1 MPLQPNVEEVPSQ
14 DEEEM
19 YQRLMD
25 QTAQTTP
32 AETTS
37 APPRKVTPDVVI
49 EVEGTQEARE
59 RGHVVIA
66 IENADPDLEVQIV
79 VRTKR
84 AGLLLV
90 SIVVGLISVEL
101 KYKRHGSV
109 MVGDESAVKKK
120 GTCRSIF
127 LTNTE
132 IKRNSTCTCMS
143 NLI

>member
-1 MPLQPNVEEVPSQ
+1 MPLQANVEEVPSQ

-19 YQRLMD
+19 YERLLD
-25 QTAQTTP
+25 QTAQP
-32 AETTS
+32 AATKPAATRSTFKSSETTS

-84 AGLLLV
+84 AELAA
-90 SIVVGLISVEL
+90 VGLNCCWF
-101 KYKRHGSV
+101 
-109 MVGDESAVKKK
+109 DF
-120 GTCRSIF
+120 C
-127 LTNTE
+127 
-132 IKRNSTCTCMS
+132 
-143 NLI
+143 

>member
-1 MPLQPNVEEVPSQ
+1 MPLQANVEEVPSQ

-19 YQRLMD
+19 YKRLLD
-25 QTAQTTP
+25 QTAQP
-32 AETTS
+32 AATRSTSKSSDTTS

-84 AGLLLV
+84 AGLDA
-90 SIVVGLISVEL
+90 VGLNCCWF
-101 KYKRHGSV
+101 
-109 MVGDESAVKKK
+109 DF
-120 GTCRSIF
+120 C
-127 LTNTE
+127 
-132 IKRNSTCTCMS
+132 
-143 NLI
+143 

>member
-1 MPLQPNVEEVPSQ
+1 MPLQVNMEEVPSQ

-19 YQRLMD
+19 YECLLD
-25 QTAQTTP
+25 ETAQP
-32 AETTS
+32 AATKPAATRSTSKSSETTS

-84 AGLLLV
+84 AGLAA
-90 SIVVGLISVEL
+90 VGLNCCL
-101 KYKRHGSV
+101 F
-109 MVGDESAVKKK
+109 DF
-120 GTCRSIF
+120 C
-127 LTNTE
+127 
-132 IKRNSTCTCMS
+132 
-143 NLI
+143 

>member
-1 MPLQPNVEEVPSQ
+1 MPLQANVEDIPSQ

-25 QTAQTTP
+25 QTAQP
-32 AETTS
+32 AAETS
-37 APPRKVTPDVVI
+37 APPRKVTPDVLI

-66 IENADPDLEVQIV
+66 IKNADPDLEVQIV

-90 SIVVGLISVEL
+90 
-101 KYKRHGSV
+101 
-109 MVGDESAVKKK
+109 
-120 GTCRSIF
+120 
-127 LTNTE
+127 
-132 IKRNSTCTCMS
+132 
-143 NLI
+143 

>member
-1 MPLQPNVEEVPSQ
+1 MPLQANVEEVPSQ

-19 YQRLMD
+19 YEHLLD
-25 QTAQTTP
+25 QTAQP
-32 AETTS
+32 AAIKPAATKPAATRSTSKSSDTTS

-84 AGLLLV
+84 AGLAA
-90 SIVVGLISVEL
+90 VGLNCCWF
-101 KYKRHGSV
+101 
-109 MVGDESAVKKK
+109 DF
-120 GTCRSIF
+120 C
-127 LTNTE
+127 
-132 IKRNSTCTCMS
+132 
-143 NLI
+143 

>member
-1 MPLQPNVEEVPSQ
+1 MPLQANVKEVPSQ

-19 YQRLMD
+19 YECLLN
-25 QTAQTTP
+25 QTAQP
-32 AETTS
+32 AATKPAATRSTSKSSETTS

-90 SIVVGLISVEL
+90 
-101 KYKRHGSV
+101 
-109 MVGDESAVKKK
+109 
-120 GTCRSIF
+120 
-127 LTNTE
+127 
-132 IKRNSTCTCMS
+132 
-143 NLI
+143 

>member
-1 MPLQPNVEEVPSQ
+1 MPLQADVEEVPSQ

-19 YQRLMD
+19 YKCLLD
-25 QTAQTTP
+25 QTAQPAATTSKSSG
-32 AETTS
+32 TTS

-84 AGLLLV
+84 AGLAA
-90 SIVVGLISVEL
+90 VGLNCCWF
-101 KYKRHGSV
+101 
-109 MVGDESAVKKK
+109 DF
-120 GTCRSIF
+120 C
-127 LTNTE
+127 
-132 IKRNSTCTCMS
+132 
-143 NLI
+143 

>member
-1 MPLQPNVEEVPSQ
+1 MPLQANVEDVPSQ

-25 QTAQTTP
+25 QTAQPKTS
-32 AETTS
+32 ETS

-90 SIVVGLISVEL
+90 
-101 KYKRHGSV
+101 
-109 MVGDESAVKKK
+109 
-120 GTCRSIF
+120 
-127 LTNTE
+127 
-132 IKRNSTCTCMS
+132 
-143 NLI
+143 

>member
-1 MPLQPNVEEVPSQ
+1 MPLQANVQDAPSQ

-19 YQRLMD
+19 YQHLMD
-25 QTAQTTP
+25 QTA
-32 AETTS
+32 ETS

-59 RGHVVIA
+59 RGHVVIV

-90 SIVVGLISVEL
+90 
-101 KYKRHGSV
+101 
-109 MVGDESAVKKK
+109 
-120 GTCRSIF
+120 
-127 LTNTE
+127 
-132 IKRNSTCTCMS
+132 
-143 NLI
+143 

>member
-1 MPLQPNVEEVPSQ
+1 MPLQVDVEDVPSQ

-19 YQRLMD
+19 YERLMD
-25 QTAQTTP
+25 QTAQP
-32 AETTS
+32 AATRSTSTSTSKTSETTS
-37 APPRKVTPDVVI
+37 APPRKVIPDVVI

-90 SIVVGLISVEL
+90 
-101 KYKRHGSV
+101 
-109 MVGDESAVKKK
+109 
-120 GTCRSIF
+120 
-127 LTNTE
+127 
-132 IKRNSTCTCMS
+132 
-143 NLI
+143 

>member
-1 MPLQPNVEEVPSQ
+1 MPLQANVKEVPSQ

-19 YQRLMD
+19 YERLLD
-25 QTAQTTP
+25 QTAQP
-32 AETTS
+32 AATKPVATRSTSKSSETTS

-90 SIVVGLISVEL
+90 
-101 KYKRHGSV
+101 
-109 MVGDESAVKKK
+109 
-120 GTCRSIF
+120 
-127 LTNTE
+127 
-132 IKRNSTCTCMS
+132 
-143 NLI
+143 